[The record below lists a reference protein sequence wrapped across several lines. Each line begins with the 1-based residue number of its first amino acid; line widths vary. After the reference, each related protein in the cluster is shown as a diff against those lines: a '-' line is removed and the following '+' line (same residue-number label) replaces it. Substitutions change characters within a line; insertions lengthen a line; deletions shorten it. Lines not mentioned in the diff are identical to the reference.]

1 MTTPNTNYFILFIAG
16 ESQVKPV
23 SVFQSSTF
31 EYEGYREEAE
41 YAIDGSLATSSHTD
55 CAWVTDIWYKMTFD
69 AIYCFSKVVIVQS
82 KTNEMADRMDG
93 TDVFVVNTETG
104 AKSLCG
110 VLKVGS
116 GTTIESQ
123 TYTIPCDQKCGNEV
137 KLTLRHDKPKYNM
150 EACIHMKEI
159 TAFYTGLKIRSDY
172 FCRISL
178 VLYRISC
185 KIVIKLCDVKY
196 LYMRRLKIK

>member
-1 MTTPNTNYFILFIAG
+1 
-16 ESQVKPV
+16 
-23 SVFQSSTF
+23 
-31 EYEGYREEAE
+31 
-41 YAIDGSLATSSHTD
+41 
-55 CAWVTDIWYKMTFD
+55 MTFD
-69 AIYCFSKVVIVQS
+69 DIYCFSKVVIVQS

-93 TDVFVVNTETG
+93 TDVFVVNTETE

-137 KLTLRHDKPKYNM
+137 KLTLRHDKGNYNI

-159 TAFYTGLKIRSDY
+159 TAFYSGLNNFILQD
-172 FCRISL
+172 FNI
-178 VLYRISC
+178 I
-185 KIVIKLCDVKY
+185 IKLCDIKHIYVKE
-196 LYMRRLKIK
+196 LIVNKT

>member
-1 MTTPNTNYFILFIAG
+1 MGQRL
-16 ESQVKPV
+16 K
-23 SVFQSSTF
+23 
-31 EYEGYREEAE
+31 AE
-41 YAIDGSLATSSHTD
+41 NAIDGDLTTTSHTI
-55 CAWVTDIWYKMTFD
+55 CALDTDIWYKMTFD

-82 KTNEMADRMDG
+82 HTNGNGDRMDG

-137 KLTLRHDKPKYNM
+137 KLTLRHDKNINDNYISNLYG
-150 EACIHMKEI
+150 ACIHMREME
-159 TAFYTGLKIRSDY
+159 AFYTGLKLRSDY
-172 FCRISL
+172 FCRIFL

>member
-1 MTTPNTNYFILFIAG
+1 MPAG
-16 ESQVKPV
+16 NLGPW
-23 SVFQSSTF
+23 
-31 EYEGYREEAE
+31 
-41 YAIDGSLATSSHTD
+41 SLT
-55 CAWVTDIWYKMTFD
+55 
-69 AIYCFSKVVIVQS
+69 VIVQS

-93 TDVFVVNTETG
+93 TDLFVVNTETG

-137 KLTLRHDKPKYNM
+137 KLTLRHDKNINDNYISNLYG
-150 EACIHMKEI
+150 ACIHMKEI
-159 TAFYTGLKIRSDY
+159 KALYTGLKLRSDY
-172 FCRISL
+172 FCRIFL
-178 VLYRISC
+178 VLYWISC
-185 KIVIKLCDVKY
+185 KIIIKLCDVKY

>member
-16 ESQVKPV
+16 ESQVRPAYV
-23 SVFQSSTF
+23 SQSSTLT
-31 EYEGYREEAE
+31 YLGQLLKAE
-41 YAIDGSLATSSHTD
+41 NAIDGDLTTASHTY
-55 CAWVTDIWYKMTFD
+55 CAWDTDIWYKMTFD

-82 KTNEMADRMDG
+82 KTNMYGYRMDG

-116 GTTIESQ
+116 GTTVESQ

-137 KLTLRHDKPKYNM
+137 KLTLRHDKDIKNLPN
-150 EACIHMKEI
+150 ACIHMNEI
-159 TAFYTGLKIRSDY
+159 TAFYTG
-172 FCRISL
+172 
-178 VLYRISC
+178 
-185 KIVIKLCDVKY
+185 
-196 LYMRRLKIK
+196 

>member
-1 MTTPNTNYFILFIAG
+1 MNYAG
-16 ESQVKPV
+16 
-23 SVFQSSTF
+23 
-31 EYEGYREEAE
+31 YLEEAE
-41 YAIDGSLATSSHTD
+41 NAIDGNLRTTSHTN
-55 CAWVTDIWYKMTFD
+55 CALDIWYKMTFD

-82 KTNEMADRMDG
+82 KTNMYRNRMDG

-110 VLKVGS
+110 VLKVRS

-137 KLTLRHDKPKYNM
+137 KLTLRHDKPKYYI

-159 TAFYTGLKIRSDY
+159 TAFYSGLNNFS
-172 FCRISL
+172 CRIST
-178 VLYRISC
+178 
-185 KIVIKLCDVKY
+185 
-196 LYMRRLKIK
+196 